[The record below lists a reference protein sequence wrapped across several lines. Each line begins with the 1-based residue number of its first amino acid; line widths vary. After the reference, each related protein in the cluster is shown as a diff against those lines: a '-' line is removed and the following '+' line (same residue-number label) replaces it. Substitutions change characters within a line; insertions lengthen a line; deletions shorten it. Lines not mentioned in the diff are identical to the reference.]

1 MAHIKIALFP
11 CKIHPFDFAFSIDNK
26 YQAMELDDVSDA
38 IFSLALQIPLEP
50 LVEFKELLQGELTCD
65 WFDCPANNFLVI

>member
-1 MAHIKIALFP
+1 
-11 CKIHPFDFAFSIDNK
+11 
-26 YQAMELDDVSDA
+26 MELDDVSDA
-38 IFSLALQIPLEP
+38 IFLLALQIPLEP